1 MNCHLRIKIINKC
14 MNKKILQILGVGTLA
29 VALIL
34 GLSVYIDRQGDLQNA
49 PTEDVQ
55 ETINISLSIED
66 IYVNKSISVAVGDT
80 AYEVL
85 QALDE
90 EDPELLLVAKEYPGL
105 GILIEGINGK
115 INGEDDKYWQYFVN
129 GTMPQVGADKLELK
143 DGDIV
148 EWRYEVSQF

>member
-1 MNCHLRIKIINKC
+1 MS
-14 MNKKILQILGVGTLA
+14 
-29 VALIL
+29 LIL

>member
-1 MNCHLRIKIINKC
+1 

>member
-1 MNCHLRIKIINKC
+1 M
-14 MNKKILQILGVGTLA
+14 
-29 VALIL
+29 ALIL

>member
-1 MNCHLRIKIINKC
+1 
-14 MNKKILQILGVGTLA
+14 MNKKVLQILGVGTLA

>member
-1 MNCHLRIKIINKC
+1 

-129 GTMPQVGADKLELK
+129 DTMPQVGADKLELK
-143 DGDIV
+143 DGDVV

>member
-1 MNCHLRIKIINKC
+1 

-143 DGDIV
+143 DGDVV